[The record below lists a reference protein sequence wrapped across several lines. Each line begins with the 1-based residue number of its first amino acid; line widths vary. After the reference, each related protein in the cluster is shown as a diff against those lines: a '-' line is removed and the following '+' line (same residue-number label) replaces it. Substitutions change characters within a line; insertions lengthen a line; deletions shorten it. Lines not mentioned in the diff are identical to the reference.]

1 MVADLVEVQSIA
13 KQNKG
18 FRYILVIIDKFSKY
32 AWAQPIKKK
41 TGKDVT
47 EAFAK
52 ILKSANG
59 HKPQNLQ
66 TDAGKEFY
74 NQVFQNL
81 MKQQNIYHFSTHG
94 GAKASIVERFNRT
107 LKSKLYKYFTAANM
121 LKYVDV
127 LPKLMYQYNHTY
139 HKSIRMSP
147 AKVISFNTKEVW
159 YNLYGKYTKKKKKKS
174 PAFKVGDKVRLNKI
188 SDRSKKDTYLDGQ
201 KKCFWYVKWYLVW
214 PLSPIKCKN
223 LMTHLCWVRFMRGL
237 YKKYTWMEHRI

>member
-18 FRYILVIIDKFSKY
+18 FRYILVIIDEFSKY

-47 EAFAK
+47 EAFVK

-81 MKQQNIYHFSTHG
+81 MKQQNVYHFSTLG

-147 AKVISFNTKEVW
+147 ASHIFQHQRSLVQFVWQVYQKEEEKITSF
-159 YNLYGKYTKKKKKKS
+159 
-174 PAFKVGDKVRLNKI
+174 
-188 SDRSKKDTYLDGQ
+188 
-201 KKCFWYVKWYLVW
+201 
-214 PLSPIKCKN
+214 
-223 LMTHLCWVRFMRGL
+223 
-237 YKKYTWMEHRI
+237 

>member
-18 FRYILVIIDKFSKY
+18 FRYILVIIDEFSKY

-47 EAFAK
+47 EAFVK

-81 MKQQNIYHFSTHG
+81 MKQQNIYHFSTLG
-94 GAKASIVERFNRT
+94 GAKASIVERFDRT

-147 AKVISFNTKEVW
+147 AKVTSFNTKEVW
-159 YNLYGKYTKKKKKKS
+159 YNLYGKYTKKEEE
-174 PAFKVGDKVRLNKI
+174 KI
-188 SDRSKKDTYLDGQ
+188 TS
-201 KKCFWYVKWYLVW
+201 F
-214 PLSPIKCKN
+214 
-223 LMTHLCWVRFMRGL
+223 
-237 YKKYTWMEHRI
+237 